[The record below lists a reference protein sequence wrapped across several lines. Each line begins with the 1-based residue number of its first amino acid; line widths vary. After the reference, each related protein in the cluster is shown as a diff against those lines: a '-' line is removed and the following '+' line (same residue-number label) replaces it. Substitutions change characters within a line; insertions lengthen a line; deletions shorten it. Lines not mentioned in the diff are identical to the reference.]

1 MKVDKNLL
9 FDKNSLDEYY
19 MINANTGAKFTI
31 HIAQRIFCL
40 CPDNV
45 TEGDAKRAEID
56 NMDIWRYVG
65 KNVDDAYMNIFRI
78 FVEEYVSN
86 RFSVNIIK

>member
-1 MKVDKNLL
+1 MKVDKDLL

-31 HIAQRIFCL
+31 HITQKIFCL

-45 TEGDAKRAEID
+45 TEGDAKRAEAD
-56 NMDIWRYVG
+56 NMDIWRYVR
-65 KNVDDAYMNIFRI
+65 KNVDDADMNIFRI

-86 RFSVNIIK
+86 RFSVEIIK

>member
-1 MKVDKNLL
+1 MKVDKDLL
-9 FDKNSLDEYY
+9 FDKNSLSEYY

-31 HIAQRIFCL
+31 HITQKIFCL

-45 TEGDAKRAEID
+45 TEGDAKRAEAD

-65 KNVDDAYMNIFRI
+65 KNVDDTDMNIFRI

>member
-31 HIAQRIFCL
+31 HIFQKIFGL

-45 TEGDAKRAEID
+45 TEGDAKRAEAD

-65 KNVDDAYMNIFRI
+65 KNIDDNYMNIFKI

-86 RFSVNIIK
+86 KFSEKIIK

>member
-1 MKVDKNLL
+1 MKVDKDLL

-19 MINANTGAKFTI
+19 MINTNTGAKFTI
-31 HIAQRIFCL
+31 HITQKIFCL

-45 TEGDAKRAEID
+45 TEGDAKRAEAD
-56 NMDIWRYVG
+56 NIDIWRYVG
-65 KNVDDAYMNIFRI
+65 KNVDDADMNIFRI

>member
-1 MKVDKNLL
+1 MKVDKDLL
-9 FDKNSLDEYY
+9 FDKNSSDEYY
-19 MINANTGAKFTI
+19 MINAKTGAKFTI
-31 HIAQRIFCL
+31 HITQRIFCL

-45 TEGDAKRAEID
+45 TEGDAKRAEAD

-65 KNVDDAYMNIFRI
+65 RNVDDDYMNIFRI